1 VTRILVT
8 ILVLGGVAGGPPYVL
23 LRKIGGVW
31 RSLLAYAVG
40 FLVSSATSI
49 GVFLTTQAAFPT
61 PVTNTDR
68 IVGSGLLCAVIGPAL
83 GVLAARRSRARLQSQ
98 N

>member
-1 VTRILVT
+1 MTRILLT
-8 ILVLGGVAGGPPYVL
+8 IMVFGGVAGGPPYIL

-40 FLVSSATSI
+40 FLVSSATSV
-49 GVFLTTQAAFPT
+49 GVFLTTQAVLPA
-61 PVTNTDR
+61 PVNDADR
-68 IVGSGLLCAVIGPAL
+68 VVGSGLLCAVIGPVL